1 MNTEITIKWSDLRQQ
16 IDLKNFYMGESA
28 KRNDLNADTMQSS
41 NDDDKLLLMF
51 TQKACN
57 ELITAV
63 ALRFPSITSSV
74 DTENINIT
82 FETIATPPPHLV
94 PMLTQAISDYLV
106 NEVNMYWLLTV
117 KPEMAQT
124 NISLRNSL
132 YNNVQQMFVKI
143 YNKQKFRRRS
153 TNLAGI

>member
-1 MNTEITIKWSDLRQQ
+1 MNIEITIKWNDLRQQ

-28 KRNDLNADTMQSS
+28 KRNDINADTIQSTS
-41 NDDDKLLLMF
+41 DEDKLLLMF
-51 TQKACN
+51 AQRACN

-63 ALRFPSITSSV
+63 AVRFPSIISRANM
-74 DTENINIT
+74 ENISIS
-82 FETIATPPPHLV
+82 FECPETPPAHFTPI
-94 PMLTQAISDYLV
+94 LTQAITDYLV
-106 NEVNMYWLLTV
+106 NEINMYWLLTV

-132 YNNVQQMFVKI
+132 YNNVQQIFAKY
-143 YNKQKFRRRS
+143 YNKLKLRRRS